1 MFNLEK
7 LYKVWQVIESNTF
20 SVLSQQEELFT
31 LKKQIETQLLKN
43 EQIISII
50 GNISSGKSS
59 VLNSFCN
66 CLILPTQGAEETKL
80 PITIQFIENENYLFR
95 FIIKENGM
103 NVTKEII
110 ANSNDKDLDL
120 IYNCITELNNNYNN
134 GVENFECF
142 LECCNSDI
150 LNFILNFKNIKIID
164 TPGVN
169 GNYQELQ
176 NVTRKII
183 EYSNIIIVTLNL
195 NELDV
200 KDSLIDLFNLLKPYK
215 DSIIILITKLDTDL
229 KNRNKKQIY
238 KKEIGE
244 EEIEKIKDCKNKL
257 FKYYDLDIAEE
268 RIFGYSSEIELDGRT
283 IHFEKLMNYINQMLM
298 EKNSDKYK
306 NECIIKLCQKSCQL
320 IDNNLKLII
329 KQYTVAWLK
338 NLKYL
343 KYSNN
348 LNNIHKTFKDKI
360 VETLKEKVNSTT
372 LNILSNVKNFSK
384 ERGNQKFF
392 SLFSIAA
399 NVVKNKYEQ
408 NVIDKDFL
416 KEIHYKLMDE
426 FKNTL
431 LIEFA
436 EEVNLFNLKYILSEK
451 SKTFFETNMEK
462 INDFLNNSDR
472 QEEVVKLFEEEFNE
486 ITNNAKNNFI
496 ISQQQFE
503 KEIIVNETEIK
514 RLSLN
519 IKNINETLKDLLK
532 NNTDFKIYNCKNLN
546 NPNELIIYDP
556 ITNIETTFQKS
567 IFFATSNSSLHSLIN
582 ENKTLILKT
591 ALSIDHDQ
599 PYKREIEILEIL
611 CHPIFSDYYV
621 KIYGE
626 VKEENSC
633 DKRGLLME
641 RYKSNAE
648 VYFIENER
656 HNQSLMI
663 DIALKLAIPISV
675 LHRFGIIHRDIKLA
689 NYLLDENNNIF
700 LTDFGYSKDIATES
714 NSNSTPLGT
723 LGYIAPEFNYDIQ
736 ACNDKVDVWS
746 LGIVLYEIACGV
758 RFNRAVTNQEEYK
771 TAIQEIE
778 VNLTKF
784 KGYLNTKFIELI
796 LKMVEYDPTKR
807 ISIEFVII
815 ELETIKLLI

>member
-1 MFNLEK
+1 
-7 LYKVWQVIESNTF
+7 
-20 SVLSQQEELFT
+20 
-31 LKKQIETQLLKN
+31 
-43 EQIISII
+43 
-50 GNISSGKSS
+50 
-59 VLNSFCN
+59 
-66 CLILPTQGAEETKL
+66 
-80 PITIQFIENENYLFR
+80 
-95 FIIKENGM
+95 M

-134 GVENFECF
+134 GVVKFC
-142 LECCNSDI
+142 
-150 LNFILNFKNIKIID
+150 
-164 TPGVN
+164 VN

-195 NELDV
+195 NELYV
-200 KDSLIDLFNLLKPYK
+200 KDSLNDLFNLLKPYK

-283 IHFEKLMNYINQMLM
+283 IHFEKLMNYINQ
-298 EKNSDKYK
+298 
-306 NECIIKLCQKSCQL
+306 I
-320 IDNNLKLII
+320 
-329 KQYTVAWLK
+329 
-338 NLKYL
+338 
-343 KYSNN
+343 
-348 LNNIHKTFKDKI
+348 
-360 VETLKEKVNSTT
+360 
-372 LNILSNVKNFSK
+372 
-384 ERGNQKFF
+384 
-392 SLFSIAA
+392 
-399 NVVKNKYEQ
+399 
-408 NVIDKDFL
+408 
-416 KEIHYKLMDE
+416 
-426 FKNTL
+426 
-431 LIEFA
+431 
-436 EEVNLFNLKYILSEK
+436 
-451 SKTFFETNMEK
+451 
-462 INDFLNNSDR
+462 
-472 QEEVVKLFEEEFNE
+472 
-486 ITNNAKNNFI
+486 
-496 ISQQQFE
+496 QQQFE

-519 IKNINETLKDLLK
+519 IKNINQTLKDLLK
-532 NNTDFKIYNCKNLN
+532 NNTDFKIYNCKNLR

-599 PYKREIEILEIL
+599 PYKREK
-611 CHPIFSDYYV
+611 YYV
-621 KIYGE
+621 TQFLVIIMLKFME
-626 VKEENSC
+626 KVKEENSC

-648 VYFIENER
+648 VYFIENE
-656 HNQSLMI
+656 Q
-663 DIALKLAIPISV
+663 
-675 LHRFGIIHRDIKLA
+675 DIKLA
-689 NYLLDENNNIF
+689 NYLLDENNNRF

-771 TAIQEIE
+771 
-778 VNLTKF
+778 NS
-784 KGYLNTKFIELI
+784 YSRN
-796 LKMVEYDPTKR
+796 R
-807 ISIEFVII
+807 S
-815 ELETIKLLI
+815 